1 MPEDWEVSDD
11 EVDSWLEE
19 WEAVD
24 RAAAA
29 YLAQRIPGV
38 QDISAEDLGRW
49 VDQLAETM
57 PPSEDPGEQEIES
70 VSAVMALQHADWL
83 GLALGVVRRGPGGV
97 LDPRLV
103 QADIEGLDDVE
114 GEIEDREGHLAV
126 LELALLHLT
135 PLWQGLGVLDQAGR
149 FTERGVWGLPK
160 ALHRNWS
167 DTP

>member
-1 MPEDWEVSDD
+1 VPDDWELSDD
-11 EVDSWLEE
+11 EIDSWLEE
-19 WEAVD
+19 WQAVD

-29 YLAQRIPGV
+29 YLAQRIPGG
-38 QDISAEDLGRW
+38 QDISAEDRGRW
-49 VDQLAETM
+49 VDQFADTIS
-57 PPSEDPGEQEIES
+57 PYEDPGEQEIES

-97 LDPRLV
+97 LDPELV

-126 LELALLHLT
+126 LKLALLHLT

-160 ALHRNWS
+160 ALYRIWS
-167 DTP
+167 GTP

>member
-1 MPEDWEVSDD
+1 VPDEWELSDD
-11 EVDSWLEE
+11 EIDSWLEE

-29 YLAQRIPGV
+29 YLAQWIPGG
-38 QDISAEDLGRW
+38 QDIGAEDRGRW
-49 VDQLAETM
+49 VDQLAETIS
-57 PPSEDPGEQEIES
+57 PSEDPDGQEIES
-70 VSAVMALQHADWL
+70 VSAVMALEHADWL

-97 LDPRLV
+97 LDPELV
-103 QADIEGLDDVE
+103 QADIEGLEDVE

-135 PLWQGLGVLDQAGR
+135 PLWQGLGVLDGAGR

-160 ALHRNWS
+160 ALYRIWS
-167 DTP
+167 GTP

>member
-1 MPEDWEVSDD
+1 VPDDWELSDD
-11 EVDSWLEE
+11 EIDSWLEE

-38 QDISAEDLGRW
+38 QDISAEDRGRW
-49 VDQLAETM
+49 VDQFAETIS
-57 PPSEDPGEQEIES
+57 PSEDPGEE
-70 VSAVMALQHADWL
+70 
-83 GLALGVVRRGPGGV
+83 
-97 LDPRLV
+97 
-103 QADIEGLDDVE
+103 
-114 GEIEDREGHLAV
+114 EIEDREGHLAV

-160 ALHRNWS
+160 ALYRNWS

>member
-24 RAAAA
+24 RVAAA

-38 QDISAEDLGRW
+38 QDISAEDRGRW

>member
-1 MPEDWEVSDD
+1 MPDEWELSDD
-11 EVDSWLEE
+11 EIDSWLEE

-29 YLAQRIPGV
+29 YLAQRIPGG
-38 QDISAEDLGRW
+38 QDISAADRGRW
-49 VDQLAETM
+49 VDQLAETISS
-57 PPSEDPGEQEIES
+57 SEDPGEQEIES

-97 LDPRLV
+97 LDPTLI

-135 PLWQGLGVLDQAGR
+135 PLWHDLGVLDQAGR

-160 ALHRNWS
+160 ALHRIWS
-167 DTP
+167 GTP